1 MKNFFND
8 LLGQLF
14 TMLGFFIAWVTIDG
28 SAKSAVAYATVWCLG
43 IWILTY
49 PLRRNKDEE

>member
-8 LLGQLF
+8 IIGQLF
-14 TMLGFFIAWVTIDG
+14 TMLGFFIAWATIDG
-28 SAKSAVAYATVWCLG
+28 SAKSVVAYATVWCFVV
-43 IWILTY
+43 WVFTY